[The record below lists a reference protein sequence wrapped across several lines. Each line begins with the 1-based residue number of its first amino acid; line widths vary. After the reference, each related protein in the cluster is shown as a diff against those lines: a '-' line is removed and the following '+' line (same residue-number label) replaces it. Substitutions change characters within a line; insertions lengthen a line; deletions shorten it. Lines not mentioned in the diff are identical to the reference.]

1 MSKDKEKKSYDNLI
15 DTKQKST
22 IEKFT
27 DEIKNLTFSVLY
39 VLLKEEADDGN
50 MLIFCLQTLFDYL
63 QLIQFLFNDTLLPLW
78 NSKDVFSQV
87 FDFFAFFNI
96 SQYFNSVLTVELYL
110 VIFYFFIFLILFILL
125 DIIYVSISFKRKKFT
140 MIWPLTFLRNFVN
153 IAVTVLFLFIT
164 ETLLTIV
171 SSLD

>member
-1 MSKDKEKKSYDNLI
+1 MSKVQEKKSYDNLI
-15 DTKQKST
+15 DTKQKSA

-39 VLLKEEADDGN
+39 VLLKEESGDEN
-50 MLIFCLQTLFDYL
+50 VLIFCVQTLLDYL
-63 QLIQFLFNDTLLPLW
+63 QIIQFLFNDNLISLW

-87 FDFFAFFNI
+87 FSFFAFFNI
-96 SQYFNSVLTVELYL
+96 SQYFNGVLTVELYL
-110 VIFYFFIFLILFILL
+110 FIFYAFIILILLILL

-140 MIWPLTFLRNFVN
+140 YIWPLTVLRNFVN

-171 SSLD
+171 S